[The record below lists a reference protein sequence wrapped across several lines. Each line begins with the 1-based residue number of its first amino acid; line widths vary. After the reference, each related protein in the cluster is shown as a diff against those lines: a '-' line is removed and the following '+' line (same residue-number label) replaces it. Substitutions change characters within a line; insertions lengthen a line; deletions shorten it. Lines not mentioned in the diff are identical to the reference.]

1 MGFGV
6 PAAVAAGLREPGR
19 TVVCFVG
26 DGGFLMTGSELAVAL
41 ERKLPLK
48 VIVSENNIY
57 GSIRIHQ
64 EQGYPGR
71 IVGTTFVNPDLELIG
86 KAYGCA
92 VTRISKRAE
101 VKRIPDLIRAP
112 GPQFIVVDTSVQA
125 IISRASNVR
134 EAIE

>member
-1 MGFGV
+1 
-6 PAAVAAGLREPGR
+6 
-19 TVVCFVG
+19 
-26 DGGFLMTGSELAVAL
+26 
-41 ERKLPLK
+41 
-48 VIVSENNIY
+48 
-57 GSIRIHQ
+57 
-64 EQGYPGR
+64 
-71 IVGTTFVNPDLELIG
+71 LIG